1 MINLAGNFLHY
12 ILLYLVMAKKIA
24 YTLSLAFCLFG
35 LSFCKKPKEPDYI
48 DFQHLKLAKAGLD
61 RSMITFDLRYY
72 NPNSFRMQLK
82 EAQVDVYFNNKF
94 VGHSTLDSLINI
106 PKQDT
111 FSIPVAMEVKLKDL
125 LANAAQ
131 LLLNPD
137 VMVKLNGNARLGKG
151 GIFVNVPIN
160 YEGKQRIDLLGRDST
175 SMK

>member
-1 MINLAGNFLHY
+1 MAGNFLHY
-12 ILLYLVMAKKIA
+12 SLLYLVMVKKTL

-48 DFQHLKLAKAGLD
+48 DFQHLHLAKAGLD
-61 RSMITFDLRYY
+61 RSLITFDLRYY

-82 EAQVDVYFNNKF
+82 EAQVDVYFNDKF
-94 VGHSTLDSLINI
+94 VGHSVLDTLIHI
-106 PKQDT
+106 PSKDT
-111 FSIPVAMEVKLKDL
+111 FLIPVSMEVKLKDL
-125 LANAAQ
+125 LSNAAQ

-137 VMVKLNGNARLGKG
+137 VMVKLNGNAKLGKS